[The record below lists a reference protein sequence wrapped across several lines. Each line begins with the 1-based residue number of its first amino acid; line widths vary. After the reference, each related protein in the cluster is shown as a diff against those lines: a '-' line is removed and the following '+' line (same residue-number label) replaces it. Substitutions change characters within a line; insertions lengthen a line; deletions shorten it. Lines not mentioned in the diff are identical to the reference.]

1 MPPKSNP
8 LKLNALQLRTLTLL
22 QGLAS
27 LPDSAQRDAGGEITI
42 TRFPQAHGDHF
53 HLGNA
58 VVAAKDA
65 TGLYNEA
72 VWNALARKGL
82 ARTDWLR
89 YADYCGI
96 RRPAAER
103 VLRTLARSLDEA
115 LALVSRAPLSA
126 DARTAYS
133 HLLRDRTVTLE

>member
-1 MPPKSNP
+1 VYRLSPAYDLLCTRLAIPDDQ
-8 LKLNALQLRTLTLL
+8 LALLVD
-22 QGLAS
+22 GK
-27 LPDSAQRDAGGEITI
+27 RD
-42 TRFPQAHGDHF
+42 
-53 HLGNA
+53 
-58 VVAAKDA
+58 
-65 TGLYNEA
+65 
-72 VWNALARKGL
+72 GL